1 MHSRVE
7 HRSATQKRCPG
18 LGCAGGYAY
27 HSNDEDEDEDDHRN
41 DSDTINDQSDSDNDR
56 AREEAMGREEIATQG
71 IEVASNRR

>member
-1 MHSRVE
+1 VE

-18 LGCAGGYAY
+18 LGSAGGYA
-27 HSNDEDEDEDDHRN
+27 NDEDEDEDDHRN
-41 DSDTINDQSDSDNDR
+41 DSDTSKDQSDSDNDR